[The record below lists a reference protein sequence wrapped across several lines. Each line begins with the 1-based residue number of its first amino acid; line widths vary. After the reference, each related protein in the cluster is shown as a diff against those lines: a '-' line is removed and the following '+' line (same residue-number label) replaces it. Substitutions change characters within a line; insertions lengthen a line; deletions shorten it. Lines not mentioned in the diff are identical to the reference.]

1 VFDTVT
7 ITYRGA
13 GYEIGRG
20 ADFYGIWTVGAPR
33 SRPLERWPETPDGWS
48 AAWTRFTEIE
58 APGTIAPVGRRIAWP
73 GQRTAPADE
82 RTAPADQRTA
92 PADQRTVLVGQRA
105 AAAGT
110 RAAAAGTRAGAIVAA
125 ALLAMGVILGIA
137 SLFPPYLYG
146 QSLAQQPANL
156 VPHAIYLATWALSAG
171 LILLGG
177 TRLRIGALLA
187 TGLSIVTFGL
197 FFADAGT
204 AIAGGS
210 QAGAGLVLGL
220 LGWLLCAAGSVVA
233 FRLRPAGTSGRPAP
247 LGRLRGSD
255 AGPLGLLVLAGL
267 GTAVAFAPSWDSYVL
282 RTAAGQTQSLTAGN
296 AFANPGLVIAGDVA
310 VMVAVAA
317 VVIAAALWRPMRH
330 GAVLLVG
337 AIIPMAA
344 QAISALIQVGEPVSP
359 AQLGI
364 SPAQASQLGL
374 TISSG
379 LTPVFW
385 VYCVFVVA
393 LVVSCAWMFFTP
405 HDVAGRLADPAGT
418 GADPDA
424 ETDVWHVARADTYDR
439 TGVRSPVPAGDESDG
454 DDLDDEFDDDD
465 VDSYEEFDSDD
476 PADDAVT
483 PGLGPAATCSGAGP
497 GDESASRD

>member
-1 VFDTVT
+1 MFDTVT

-20 ADFYGIWTVGAPR
+20 PDFYGIWTVGAPR
-33 SRPLERWPETPDGWS
+33 SRPLERWPETPEGWS

-73 GQRTAPADE
+73 RQRTAPAGE
-82 RTAPADQRTA
+82 RTA

-105 AAAGT
+105 AP
-110 RAAAAGTRAGAIVAA
+110 AGTRAGAILAA
-125 ALLAMGVILGIA
+125 ALLAVGVILGIA

-156 VPHAIYLATWALSAG
+156 VPHVIYLATWALSAG

-177 TRLRIGALLA
+177 TRLRMGALLG
-187 TGLSIVTFGL
+187 TGLSVVTFGL

-220 LGWLLCAAGSVVA
+220 LGWLFCAAGSVVA
-233 FRLRPAGTSGRPAP
+233 FRLRPAGTTGRPAA

-296 AFANPGLVIAGDVA
+296 AFANPGLVIVGDVA

-330 GAVLLVG
+330 GAVLLGG
-337 AIIPMAA
+337 AIIPLAA

-405 HDVAGRLADPAGT
+405 HDVAGPLADPAGT

-424 ETDVWHVARADTYDR
+424 GADVWHVARADTYDMA
-439 TGVRSPVPAGDESDG
+439 GVRSPTPGGDESDG
-454 DDLDDEFDDDD
+454 DDLGDEFDGDDFDDDEFDDDD
-465 VDSYEEFDSDD
+465 FDSDD
-476 PADDAVT
+476 PADDALT
-483 PGLGPAATCSGAGP
+483 QGLGPAATHSGSGQ